1 MTTEQPKQRSFSSLW
16 WVLAAVIVVWLAW
29 ALFVPD
35 FVRSGTTKTNGIFN
49 NLRQLDGAKQRW
61 ALDHGRTGAVL
72 VTIEDIA
79 PYVLHSLLKA
89 GSVKPIAGERYSLKT
104 LNESPEAQLTHEL
117 DGRPKGTV
125 LRLGTNSIEIIVGPT
140 KGLSQ

>member
-16 WVLAAVIVVWLAW
+16 WVLAVAIVLWLAW

-35 FVRSGTTKTNGIFN
+35 FIRSGTTKTNGIIN
-49 NLRQLDGAKQRW
+49 NLRQLDGAKQQW

-79 PYVLHSLLKA
+79 PYVHPSLLKA
-89 GSVKPIAGERYSLKT
+89 GSVKAIAGERYSLKT
-104 LNESPEAQLTHEL
+104 LAESPEAQLTHQL
-117 DGRPKGTV
+117 DGRPTGTV
-125 LRLGTNSIEIIVGPT
+125 LRLTTNSFEIILGPT
-140 KGLSQ
+140 NGSRQ